1 MSSVFARSRGRLAG
15 HGGDEPHAGAPR
27 NAGPLRRNASRTECA
42 VEHGQAGSVAA
53 EEARWTSLF
62 PARIRESPS

>member
-1 MSSVFARSRGRLAG
+1 MFDFQQKG
-15 HGGDEPHAGAPR
+15 HGGDEPHAGPPR
-27 NAGPLRRNASRTECA
+27 NAGPSRRNASRTAFAERA
-42 VEHGQAGSVAA
+42 VEHGRAGSVAA